1 MASTNASRA
10 AFIQSAISYAK
21 QRGFDGIDIDWEWPG
36 AVGGVV
42 CSSASAG
49 GCSQCTKSIS
59 DFASLLQEMRAA
71 MGTSMLLTV
80 ALRATPSPQLHYQL
94 DQIVQ
99 FVDWINLM
107 SYDYHGGSFGSAEV
121 VANHNAPILDCHAPT
136 PNFDI
141 SGAVDAFLAA
151 KVPANKIM
159 LGLAN
164 YGRTFLL
171 TEDGDEPGVVTAN
184 GAPHATQDTCTY
196 SDGVL
201 AYYEIERFVDTA
213 AIKADTVAHAAY
225 ARYNATSWVGF
236 DTPDTHRHK
245 MCYARYK
252 QLGGVFYWD
261 GELDSDLK
269 LMKAGR
275 ANYVTPNCG
284 DFAVATCP
292 N

>member
-1 MASTNASRA
+1 MTAFSIQQSRC
-10 AFIQSAISYAK
+10 
-21 QRGFDGIDIDWEWPG
+21 G
-36 AVGGVV
+36 
-42 CSSASAG
+42 
-49 GCSQCTKSIS
+49 
-59 DFASLLQEMRAA
+59 
-71 MGTSMLLTV
+71 
-80 ALRATPSPQLHYQL
+80 
-94 DQIVQ
+94 
-99 FVDWINLM
+99 
-107 SYDYHGGSFGSAEV
+107 
-121 VANHNAPILDCHAPT
+121 HA
-136 PNFDI
+136 
-141 SGAVDAFLAA
+141 
-151 KVPANKIM
+151 
-159 LGLAN
+159 
-164 YGRTFLL
+164 
-171 TEDGDEPGVVTAN
+171 

-213 AIKADTVAHAAY
+213 AIKADTVAQAAY